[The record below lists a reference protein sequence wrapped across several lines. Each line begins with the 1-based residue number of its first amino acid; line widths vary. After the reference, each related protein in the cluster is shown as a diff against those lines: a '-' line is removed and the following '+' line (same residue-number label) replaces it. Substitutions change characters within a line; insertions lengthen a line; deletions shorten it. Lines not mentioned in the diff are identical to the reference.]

1 MTGPRLGKLEKE
13 LVCKAVKQA
22 VALQVG
28 LEVGVVVERVWKIVR
43 QQLKK
48 AVVFHENRVFVGGR
62 NFAVAMLEV
71 ADFARQL
78 EVRIDDLL
86 FFL

>member
-1 MTGPRLGKLEKE
+1 MRHHRLHHLIKLLEVMTGPRLGKLEKE

-43 QQLKK
+43 Q
-48 AVVFHENRVFVGGR
+48 
-62 NFAVAMLEV
+62 
-71 ADFARQL
+71 
-78 EVRIDDLL
+78 
-86 FFL
+86 